1 MIASALLRR
10 FPFFLAILLAITAAS
25 AGPASAQVV
34 ESSSRITQAV
44 DESFLVTLACDTHPL
59 AQSRF
64 DQGPAFTSMPAS
76 RMLLVLTRS
85 TQQEADL
92 QTYPQSVQ
100 NANSPVYRKLIGP
113 DEFGARSG
121 VGEAD
126 LHTIQTW
133 LTSHGFT
140 VNKVSRGRTAIE
152 FSGTVGQLQSTFHT
166 SIHSYRIDGIQ
177 HWANAT
183 DPQIPAA
190 LAPVVAGVAPLNSFR
205 PKAHFYSRPQRILQ
219 CERAHHHS

>member
-100 NANSPVYRKLIGP
+100 NANSPVYRKFIGP
-113 DEFGARSG
+113 DEFGARFG

-219 CERAHHHS
+219 CERSHHHS